1 MSVWNK
7 PLPRPTPLS
16 QPFWDGLKA
25 HELRLQRCEP
35 GGHAVF
41 FPRSHCPHCGSR
53 QLRWEG
59 ASGRA
64 TLYTFTVA
72 RVPTLPEFTDEMP
85 QLLAVV
91 ALDEGPHLNT
101 TIVGVDPADLRV
113 GLRLRAVF
121 DERPGAVTLLRFTAE
136 EGPLPSVMRAD
147 AEALEEKA
155 AEPASAQEPSA
166 PPKRQ
171 IDCRVVDALRTL
183 VSDEF
188 SPWSNEFTVTQD
200 VINQFAALTGD
211 DYWIHTDPER
221 ARAQS
226 PFGTTIAHGALVQ
239 VLVSRL
245 KLPLDWEVT
254 GFNNMV
260 NYGSDRL
267 RFATPVPSG
276 CRIRACIICIDA
288 SPPPIQSGCACRGDS
303 GLAHIACLVR
313 AAASQQA
320 QRGNGVWLRCQTCK
334 QRYTGRTRSS
344 RATSCAKTR
353 RAMPFSLFRMA
364 SWPIYWRQPGVL
376 IVK

>member
-1 MSVWNK
+1 MTTWNK

-16 QPFWDGLKA
+16 QPFWDGLKV
-25 HELRLQRCEP
+25 HELRIQRCEP
-35 GGHAVF
+35 SGHAVF

-53 QLRWEG
+53 QLRWEA

-64 TLYTFTVA
+64 TLYTYTVA

-101 TIVGVDPADLRV
+101 TIVGVHPADLRV
-113 GLRLRAVF
+113 GMRLRAVF
-121 DERPGAVTLLRFTAE
+121 DDRPGAVTLLRFTSE
-136 EGPLPSVMRAD
+136 EGSHPDVMKAESPAD
-147 AEALEEKA
+147 GA
-155 AEPASAQEPSA
+155 AGADSSTAAAVPAA

-171 IDCRVVDALRTL
+171 IDCRDLDALRTL

-200 VINQFAALTGD
+200 LINQFAALTGD

-245 KLPLDWEVT
+245 KLPLDWEIS

-276 CRIRACIICIDA
+276 CRIRARARVKAVERVKSGTQLTMEIDT
-288 SPPPIQSGCACRGDS
+288 
-303 GLAHIACLVR
+303 HV
-313 AAASQQA
+313 
-320 QRGNGVWLRCQTCK
+320 V
-334 QRYTGRTRSS
+334 GRDRPS
-344 RATSCAKTR
+344 
-353 RAMPFSLFRMA
+353 
-364 SWPIYWRQPGVL
+364 VVND
-376 IVK
+376 IVILYM